1 LAGLFGGID
10 LCGFPDISFCHRIR
24 RMVLDGAG
32 WCWMV
37 QMKRVIWVKVRALS
51 LGIQVLLNVFEKV
64 D

>member
-1 LAGLFGGID
+1 
-10 LCGFPDISFCHRIR
+10 
-24 RMVLDGAG
+24 MVLDGAG

-51 LGIQVLLNVFEKV
+51 LGIQVRLNVSEKV